1 MGKKNQIFEKT
12 VCRQMFPQMRFR
24 VSGLN
29 PKTKY
34 ILLQDIVAS
43 DDYRYKFHNRYIIN
57 IHNCCVYIHNI
68 LHYVPSNV
76 VVVCILYYIVW
87 ADCRAADQPPRGLTI
102 LYVHCNIL
110 QHSNRL
116 LYFITYYYYLVL
128 FLYFVW

>member
-1 MGKKNQIFEKT
+1 MCYIIYYSQYGLNIKSSALDFVLYYNVCCFTMGKKNQIFEKT

-57 IHNCCVYIHNI
+57 THNCCV
-68 LHYVPSNV
+68 LS
-76 VVVCILYYIVW
+76 
-87 ADCRAADQPPRGLTI
+87 
-102 LYVHCNIL
+102 
-110 QHSNRL
+110 
-116 LYFITYYYYLVL
+116 
-128 FLYFVW
+128 